1 MLSLFATDPE
11 EFYFFVI
18 FLMGTASSN
27 PFISSFLALFV
38 LPVGQNK
45 AAKQLRDSTRGSKWL
60 SEPFKMVICFFFAW
74 A

>member
-11 EFYFFVI
+11 EFYLFVI

-60 SEPFKMVICFFFAW
+60 AHTVRAI
-74 A
+74 